1 MSKFFDSE
9 IVSEEVER
17 INELQIV
24 LQRKLP
30 EFLELDKEEK
40 LELIAMLEELLDK
53 QKILYTRLS
62 LSDDPDAI
70 EMKNHLDF
78 QKTMLGVPKD
88 VSPNQIFDQMKTVID
103 KYLDFIDREWQG

>member
-1 MSKFFDSE
+1 MSNFFNSE
-9 IVSEEVER
+9 IVSEELDR
-17 INELQIV
+17 ISDLQIV
-24 LQRKLP
+24 LRRKLP
-30 EFLELDKEEK
+30 EFPELDKEEK

-70 EMKNHLDF
+70 EMKNHLDL
-78 QKTMLGVPKD
+78 QKTMLGVPED

-103 KYLDFIDREWQG
+103 KYLDFIDRE